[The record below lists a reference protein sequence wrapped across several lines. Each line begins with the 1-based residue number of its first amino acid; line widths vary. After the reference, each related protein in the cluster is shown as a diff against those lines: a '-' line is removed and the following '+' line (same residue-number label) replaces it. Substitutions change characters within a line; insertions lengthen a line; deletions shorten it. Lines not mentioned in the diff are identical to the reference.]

1 MAVPTPAEHALAS
14 SFTTGRTRFDISE
27 LSIDHHSNRTV
38 VLTYRLAVA
47 RDGHQGEEQWEVTLP
62 WTDSSFLD
70 VLASPAPEPERLRV
84 FVSLVRSLLE
94 EWWDTKGH
102 EPQSAKMGR
111 KLH

>member
-1 MAVPTPAEHALAS
+1 M
-14 SFTTGRTRFDISE
+14 
-27 LSIDHHSNRTV
+27 

-62 WTDSSFLD
+62 WTDRSFLD

>member
-1 MAVPTPAEHALAS
+1 MRLARS
-14 SFTTGRTRFDISE
+14 V
-27 LSIDHHSNRTV
+27 SIDETAQ
-38 VLTYRLAVA
+38 RLAKA
-47 RDGHQGEEQWEVTLP
+47 IEE
-62 WTDSSFLD
+62 LD